1 MPLDVLG
8 HQPLR
13 YLLDQSQ
20 IIQGDFESQHRELI
34 GRKHVV
40 EMSNK
45 LQLRVYIRQ

>member
-1 MPLDVLG
+1 MLLGVWG

-13 YLLDQSQ
+13 YLRDQSQ
-20 IIQGDFESQHRELI
+20 IIQVDFEWQHRESI

-40 EMSNK
+40 EMSSK